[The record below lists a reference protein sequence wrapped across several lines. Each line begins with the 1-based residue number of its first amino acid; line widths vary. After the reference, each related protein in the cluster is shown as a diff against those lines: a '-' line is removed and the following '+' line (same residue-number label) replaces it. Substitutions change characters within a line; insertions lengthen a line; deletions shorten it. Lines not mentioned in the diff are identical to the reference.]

1 MEAGSLKDDMST
13 IDYSLYLVTDRGLSR
28 GRSNVEIVREA
39 VAGGV
44 TCVQLREKTC
54 GTREFI
60 EEARALLALL
70 RPLGV
75 PLIIND
81 RVDVA
86 LAVGADGVHLG
97 QQDMPIAEARRL
109 GPPAWII
116 GVSAESLDDAIR
128 AEREG
133 ADVIGVSP
141 VFATPTK
148 TDTAPPLGLEGL
160 RAIRAAVKVPLVGIG
175 GIQLGN
181 VRDVIRAGADGVA
194 VVSAI
199 VSADSPREAAAA
211 LRRKIDAAKTEGGK
225 R

>member
-1 MEAGSLKDDMST
+1 MRDF
-13 IDYSLYLVTDRGLSR
+13 SLYLVTDRGLSR
-28 GRSNVEIVREA
+28 GRTTCEIVREA

-44 TCVQLREKTC
+44 TCVQLREKRC

-60 EEARALLALL
+60 SEARAVLAIL

-86 LAVGADGVHLG
+86 LMVGADGVHLG
-97 QQDMPIAEARRL
+97 QQDMAINDARVL
-109 GPPAWII
+109 APPAWII
-116 GVSAESLDDAIR
+116 GVSAESLDDARR
-128 AEREG
+128 AERKG
-133 ADVIGVSP
+133 ADYIGVSP
-141 VFATPTK
+141 VFATQTK
-148 TDTAPPLGLEGL
+148 HDTAHPLGLKGL
-160 RAIRAAVKVPLVGIG
+160 RQIRDAVGVPLVAIG
-175 GIQLGN
+175 GIHCGN

-211 LRRKIDAAKTEGGK
+211 LRRELNAVTTEGWK